1 MPSTRIYVASSNP
14 GKLADFAAAAR
25 THQVDVLPL
34 PRIKDIEPPEETG
47 TTFEANAILKS
58 EFYSQF
64 VPGEMLIADDSG
76 LTVDA
81 LGGEPGV
88 RSARYA
94 QDAGEVSSDPDRANN
109 ALLLR
114 RADGI
119 PDTERQCAF
128 ICTIAVARNGAT
140 LNTFT
145 AEARGVL
152 LRTPRGNN
160 GFGYDPLFF
169 FPALNK
175 AFAELSR
182 EEKLMVSHRG
192 AAFRKFLEWVSRA
205 V

>member
-1 MPSTRIYVASSNP
+1 MPATRIYVASSNP
-14 GKLADFAAAAR
+14 GKLADFSAAAR
-25 THQVDVLPL
+25 AHQVDVLPL
-34 PRIKDIEPPEETG
+34 PRMKEIEPPEETG
-47 TTFEANAILKS
+47 DTFEANARLKA

-94 QDAGEVSSDPDRANN
+94 QDTGEISPDPDAANN

-114 RADGI
+114 RALRIEDRQ
-119 PDTERQCAF
+119 RQCAF
-128 ICTIAVARNGAT
+128 VCTIAVARCGET

-145 AEARGVL
+145 AEARGML
-152 LRTPRGNN
+152 LRAPRGNN

-175 AFAELSR
+175 SFAELSR
-182 EEKLMVSHRG
+182 EEKLNVSHRG
-192 AAFRKFLEWVSRA
+192 AAFRKFLEWASRS